1 MGGEPAQDIVETIRA
16 IDDIFLRLAET
27 QPLRQWVLMRA
38 PLDDAVE
45 GMWTALESGNI
56 RLVVDGKRLHV
67 APFVGTKVERQRL
80 AREHRPI
87 VKARRRVLDG
97 TRAA

>member
-1 MGGEPAQDIVETIRA
+1 MVETIRA

-38 PLDDAVE
+38 PPDLPLDDAVE
-45 GMWTALESGNI
+45 EMWTALESGNI

-67 APFVGTKVERQRL
+67 APFVGTKVERQLL
-80 AREHRPI
+80 ARAHRPI
-87 VKARRRVLDG
+87 IKARRRVLAGLYEG
-97 TRAA
+97 T